1 VRSKLIY
8 LTMVNPRKMSVSFSK
23 NNPNYGKN
31 APEKSP
37 KLVIRGRS
45 MGNPHISVA

>member
-8 LTMVNPRKMSVSFSK
+8 LTMVTPQKMTVSFSK
-23 NNPNYGKN
+23 IHPNYGKN

-45 MGNPHISVA
+45 MGNSHIPVV